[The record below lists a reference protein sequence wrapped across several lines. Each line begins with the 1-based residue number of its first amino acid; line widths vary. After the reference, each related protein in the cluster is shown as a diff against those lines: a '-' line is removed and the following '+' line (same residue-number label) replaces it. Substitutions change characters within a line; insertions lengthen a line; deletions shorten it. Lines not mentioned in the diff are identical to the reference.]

1 MRQNK
6 IVISVPKNGSSE
18 NFDRRNLNQF
28 VFGEIGIGPKVFGS
42 TIDGI
47 YVSEK
52 SPYPTIARSG
62 GDIKSKLEKVDAKVD
77 SMGIMYDNTKLDN
90 VTHDTQ
96 SDNFQI
102 VDAGG
107 SRVPNDI
114 ATKYKNEYLSS
125 KKKLTKND
133 VNTFIKSNKLNFS
146 KIGSGEMRDVYEID
160 GQILDLFRN

>member
-28 VFGEIGIGPKVFGS
+28 VFGELGIGPKVFGS
-42 TIDGI
+42 TADGI

-62 GDIKSKLEKVDAKVD
+62 GDIKSKIEKVDAKVD

-107 SRVPNDI
+107 SSVPI
-114 ATKYKNEYLSS
+114 KLISKYKNDYLAN
-125 KKKLTKND
+125 KKKLTRND
-133 VNTFIKSNKLNFS
+133 VNAFIKSNNIHFS

-160 GQILDLFRN
+160 SKILDLFVN